1 MKTQRLQSLHIAH
14 LTVAVLAMA
23 VAASVSAQTVIT
35 PDLKATL
42 GSYNTSSTGMV
53 LRAHQIAIIR
63 SPGDQNSIAN
73 VLKELSG
80 GFGPSLSGA
89 TNGPLTGGFWR
100 EDYLNYALDSA
111 VLSDSQWW
119 FFAAPILPFP
129 GINTD
134 TSMTGGASTFAFDIV
149 TFLNLPAGTNYL
161 VVGSGDSFRLTIG
174 VGDNPYTLTAVQ
186 PGNGQADG
194 TRNYDTNLITLN
206 VQSAGVYPVRIIY
219 GQGSGTAGLQFY
231 SLYNQGSPQAPD
243 YVRVL
248 VNDPNPPASGAQLT
262 AYQPVLPISPS
273 KAYISQLIPVPN
285 EAGVS
290 PLPTVQVQLTD
301 GSATTVTNV
310 STLAFDGVPVSPSIT
325 KTGAVTYV
333 TYTVPSLL
341 TNLSV
346 HTNLVVAQDSAGNVL
361 SNQWSF
367 TVGSSTVVPASWAY
381 PAGSGD
387 ATKPGFAGRIHQL
400 RANAFI
406 STSIATANSQL
417 AGELIDPN
425 TGQPYINM
433 VVTNGNPIIGAGWSG
448 TQAADA
454 GGGPGESRT
463 FTQTNVV
470 NYSIADGSG
479 NLADI
484 GEFNSSN
491 GKPDSLWPGLPGST
505 DATFGTYDNA
515 VEFAAEVIGW
525 IELPAGAQELGVNC
539 DDGFQ
544 LAISPNDSR
553 DIFRTDLMNNERDRD
568 ATTSRV
574 TVFVQT
580 NGLYSFRLIYRAFR
594 NNLPNALE
602 WFRYD
607 PANPSQ
613 PVLINDKVAG
623 AVKSYRAVTV
633 PTRPYV
639 KSVTPVAGASG
650 VGPTTP
656 VSVVLVNLG
665 TNQPVLKVNS
675 STVATTAA
683 TNGNEVTLTYTPP
696 TPLSG
701 NVNCE
706 VSYGGV
712 VGQWSYAVRTGRKA
726 MLVVNGSTASATEQ
740 AIANRLAV
748 VHGLDVEVKDVGLF
762 NADASTLSFAT
773 NKALILVSSSIG
785 SGAMQNWARAFVSSN
800 TAVPVM
806 TWEYGNVDDWAL
818 NNDGGNGNAANGQ
831 TQVQI
836 ANAPNE
842 LTAGLTNGVYTVAT
856 NVSCGQSW
864 MTSVPAGAIVAA
876 LSTAGTNPRIV
887 GIPSGLTVDPNP
899 LGVPITHASRKVYFG
914 LTHNTGAEV
923 WNDNGW
929 ALFDAAVVWLAPA
942 PPAPPVLSV
951 AKGPGAGQMTLSWTS
966 SGTLQTATNVA
977 APAWIS
983 APSQSNPQT
992 APTTGTQR
1000 YYRIKQ

>member
-1 MKTQRLQSLHIAH
+1 MKTQRLQSLDIAH
-14 LTVAVLAMA
+14 LTVAVLAIA

-35 PDLKATL
+35 PDLKATP
-42 GSYNTSSTGMV
+42 GSYNTSSIGMV
-53 LRAHQIAIIR
+53 LRAHQIPIIR

-111 VLSDSQWW
+111 VLSDAQWW
-119 FFAAPILPFP
+119 FFAAAMLPFP

-134 TSMTGGASTFAFDIV
+134 TSMTGGASTFALDIV

-194 TRNYDTNLITLN
+194 TRNYDTNLITLD

-273 KAYISQLIPVPN
+273 KAYISQLMPVPN

-301 GSATTVTNV
+301 GSTTTVTNV
-310 STLAFDGVPVSPSIT
+310 STLAFDGVPVSPTIT

-341 TNLSV
+341 TNQSV

-367 TVGSSTVVPASWAY
+367 TVGSSIVVPASWAY

-433 VVTNGNPIIGAGWSG
+433 VVTNGNPIIGAGWPG

-470 NYSIADGSG
+470 NYSIADGFG
-479 NLADI
+479 NVADI

-568 ATTSRV
+568 NTTSRI

-580 NGLYSFRLIYRAFR
+580 NGIYSFRLIYRGFR

-623 AVKSYRAVTV
+623 AAKSYRAVTV
-633 PTRPYV
+633 PTRAYV
-639 KSVTPVAGASG
+639 KSVTPAVNQTG
-650 VGPTTP
+650 VLPTAP
-656 VSVVLVNLG
+656 INVVLVNLG
-665 TNQPVLKVNS
+665 TNAPVLKVNNV
-675 STVATTAA
+675 TVAATAV
-683 TNGNEVTLTYTPP
+683 TNGNEVTLTYTPAS
-696 TPLSG
+696 PLSG
-701 NVNCE
+701 TVNCA
-706 VSYGGV
+706 VTYAGA
-712 VGQWSYAVRTGRKA
+712 VGQWSYVVRTGSKA
-726 MLVVNGSTASATEQ
+726 MLVINGSTPNAAEQ
-740 AIANRLAV
+740 AVANRLAA
-748 VHGLDVEVKDVGLF
+748 VHGFDVDITDSGVF
-762 NADASTLSFAT
+762 NTNVPSMSLASG
-773 NKALILVSSSIG
+773 KALIVVSSTIS
-785 SGAMQNWARAFVSSN
+785 SGALRTWARNFVTN
-800 TAVPVM
+800 NFTVPVLN
-806 TWEYGNVDDWAL
+806 WEYGLVGDWAMCS
-818 NNDGGNGNAANGQ
+818 DGANGNTASGI
-831 TQVQI
+831 TTVLI
-836 ANAPNE
+836 ANAPNP
-842 LTAGLTNGVYTVAT
+842 LTAGLTNGTYTYAT
-856 NVSCGQSW
+856 NSGQG
-864 MTSVPAGAIVAA
+864 TITTVPSGAIVAA
-876 LSTAGTNPRIV
+876 MNAAGTAGRIV
-887 GIPSGLTVDPNP
+887 GIPSGLTVNP
-899 LGVPITHASRKVYFG
+899 TQMGVPVTHASRKVFWG
-914 LTHNTGAEV
+914 LIHNTGAETL
-923 WNDNGW
+923 NPTGW
-929 ALFDAAVVWLAPA
+929 ALFDAAIVWLV
-942 PPAPPVLSV
+942 PPPPKLTVTM
-951 AKGPGAGQMTLSWTS
+951 GPGAGQMTLGWTS
-966 SGTLQTATNVA
+966 TGTLQTATNLA
-977 APAWIS
+977 APAWID
-983 APSQSNPQT
+983 APTQTNPQT
-992 APTTGTQR
+992 VNTTDRQR
-1000 YYRIKQ
+1000 YYRVQQ